1 MQKSGVAR
9 NFLIQG
15 IIMKTIF
22 VNENDQVRKWYI
34 IDAAGKPMGRVAA
47 KAAAIARGKNKVTYT
62 KNQLM
67 GDFVVIINAEKA
79 ALTGGKETKK
89 IYYHHT
95 GFVGGLRAHTYE
107 KLAEK
112 HPTDPMK
119 FAVEGMLPGGRL
131 GRKMMDCVKIYAG
144 AEHPNAAQKPQ
155 LVEL

>member
-1 MQKSGVAR
+1 MDTYMASASS
-9 NFLIQG
+9 I
-15 IIMKTIF
+15 
-22 VNENDQVRKWYI
+22 ERKWYVV
-34 IDAAGKPMGRVAA
+34 DAEGQTLGRLAAGVASVL
-47 KAAAIARGKNKVTYT
+47 RGKNKATYT

-67 GDFVVIINAEKA
+67 GDFVIIINAEKA
-79 ALTGGKETKK
+79 ALTGGKEQKK

-144 AEHPNAAQKPQ
+144 AEHPHAAQNPQ
-155 LVEL
+155 PIEL

>member
-67 GDFVVIINAEKA
+67 GDFVIIINAEKA
-79 ALTGGKETKK
+79 ALTGGKEQKK

-119 FAVEGMLPGGRL
+119 FAV
-131 GRKMMDCVKIYAG
+131 
-144 AEHPNAAQKPQ
+144 
-155 LVEL
+155 

>member
-1 MQKSGVAR
+1 ME
-9 NFLIQG
+9 
-15 IIMKTIF
+15 TIF
-22 VNENDQVRKWYI
+22 VKEYEQARKWYI

-47 KAAAIARGKNKVTYT
+47 KAAYIARGKNKATFT

-67 GDFVVIINAEKA
+67 GDYVVIINAEKA
-79 ALTGGKETKK
+79 LVTGGKEKKK

-95 GFVGGLRAHTYE
+95 GFVGGLRARTYE
-107 KLAEK
+107 KTLEK

-144 AEHPNAAQKPQ
+144 AEHPHAAQNPQ
-155 LVEL
+155 SIEL